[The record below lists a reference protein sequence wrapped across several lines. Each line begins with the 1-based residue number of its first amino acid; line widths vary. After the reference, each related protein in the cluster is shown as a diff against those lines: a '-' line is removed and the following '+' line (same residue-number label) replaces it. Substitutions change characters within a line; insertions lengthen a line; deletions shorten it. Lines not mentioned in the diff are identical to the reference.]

1 MSEVAD
7 MANHKGGG
15 MNKVTDMVYSTTRF
29 AESVSW
35 GLIETC
41 IKEEHGYNDP
51 VLLLIEP
58 YDIAYVGFWGKSAPH
73 DSSKEAWRLK
83 WNHEA
88 PVDRDSGW
96 EPTHWLPL
104 PKWIPA
110 KI

>member
-1 MSEVAD
+1 MSGVAD
-7 MANHKGGG
+7 M
-15 MNKVTDMVYSTTRF
+15 
-29 AESVSW
+29 VSW
-35 GLIETC
+35 QPIDTC
-41 IKEEHGYNDP
+41 DKVACDRDNP

-58 YDIAYVGFWGKSAPH
+58 QGIVYVGFWGKSMWI
-73 DSSKEAWRLK
+73 SRSEEAWRVK

-88 PVDRDSGW
+88 PVDMDSRW